1 MASKD
6 PQTPAAVSAP
16 DAPAAPAL
24 SFDQLMQLLQ
34 TAAAANQMSPEM
46 LAGVIA
52 KAVSSSTSEAHERAS
67 GAIAAAPD
75 YHARSAFNPAG
86 DFAAPRPPL
95 IGLYY
100 WCGYPLV
107 AAELLHDEI
116 ALLQQLE
123 PGHYGPHG
131 AWTVTDLTPGMKR
144 PEDKRFLI
152 TFPNKEPDQ
161 RSALPSMRDMLRLMV
176 EEAKTTLVLAS
187 R

>member
-1 MASKD
+1 MPPKD
-6 PQTPAAVSAP
+6 PQTPAP

-52 KAVSSSTSEAHERAS
+52 KAVQASTSEAHERAS

-75 YHARSAFNPAG
+75 YHARSAFNPDG

-95 IGLYY
+95 VGLYY

-107 AAELLHDEI
+107 AADLLREEI
-116 ALLQQLE
+116 ELLQQLE

-161 RSALPSMRDMLRLMV
+161 RSSLPSMREMVRLMV
-176 EEAKTTLVLAS
+176 DEAKTTLVLA
-187 R
+187 RA